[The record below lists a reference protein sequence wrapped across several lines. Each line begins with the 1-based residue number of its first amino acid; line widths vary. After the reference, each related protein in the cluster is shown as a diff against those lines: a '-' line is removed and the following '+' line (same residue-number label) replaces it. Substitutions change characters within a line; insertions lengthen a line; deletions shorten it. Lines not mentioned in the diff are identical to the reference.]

1 MHFKDKNALSECIA
15 ADLYRYSGRT
25 DKKAL
30 RKVRRRSAGFR
41 FTYYMRLCT
50 YTRQRPLLK
59 FTLFPIYKQR
69 MRRAAGK
76 VGIELHELTEVGK
89 GLHIAHGGC
98 IVVHSGAVLG
108 ENVCLSQ
115 GVTIG
120 QTLKNGE
127 VCLPVIGNRVY
138 IAPGAKVI
146 GGVHVGSNV
155 AIGANAVVTHDVPD
169 NAVVAGI
176 PARVLHMGGAG
187 EYVTNPWEAEAA
199 K

>member
-1 MHFKDKNALSECIA
+1 MNFADKQELRDCIA
-15 ADLYRYSGRT
+15 ADLFRYCART

-30 RKVRRRSAGFR
+30 RTTRRRSAGFR
-41 FTYYMRLCT
+41 FTYYMRLCA

-59 FTLFPIYKQR
+59 YTLFPIYKQR

-89 GLHIAHGGC
+89 GLHIAHSGA
-98 IVVHSGAVLG
+98 IVVHNGAVLG

-120 QTLKNGE
+120 QTIKNGE

-187 EYVTNPWEAEAA
+187 EYVTNPWEAEAT

>member
-1 MHFKDKNALSECIA
+1 MNFADKQELRDCIA
-15 ADLYRYSGRT
+15 ADLFRYCART
-25 DKKAL
+25 DKRAL
-30 RKVRRRSAGFR
+30 RTTRRRSAGFR

-59 FTLFPIYKQR
+59 YTLFPIYKQR

-89 GLHIAHGGC
+89 GLHIAHSGA
-98 IVVHSGAVLG
+98 IVVHNGAVLG

-146 GGVHVGSNV
+146 GGVHVGNNV

-169 NAVVAGI
+169 NAVVVGI

-187 EYVTNPWEAEAA
+187 EYVTNPWEAEET